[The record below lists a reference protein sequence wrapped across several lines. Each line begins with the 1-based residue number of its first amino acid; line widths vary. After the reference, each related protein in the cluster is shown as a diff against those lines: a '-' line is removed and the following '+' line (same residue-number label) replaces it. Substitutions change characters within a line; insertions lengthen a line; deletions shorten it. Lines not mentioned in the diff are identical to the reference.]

1 MPKNLQLTP
10 EEVEDLRQE
19 MQAAGEWIRQ
29 EIKRRHASKEKRAK
43 AYELRAEGMTQQAIS
58 KELGVNQST
67 VGRWLKR

>member
-29 EIKRRHASKEKRAK
+29 EIKRRNAPQVSIVRLPEPI
-43 AYELRAEGMTQQAIS
+43 ETQPDQEQKS
-58 KELGVNQST
+58 
-67 VGRWLKR
+67 R